1 MDNNNKIE
9 KNELNEK
16 GFIYFDN
23 LFNEDDLKD
32 IEKSFLL
39 KEEEKQDYNEY
50 IDLDVINL
58 LTSEKL
64 VKTLNKLFPKI
75 FHMHDV
81 NLLDTPLLE
90 NTYTFHRDNRDRR
103 TGKGPDWINDNYN
116 VYTLI
121 VYLTDSKSTGIS
133 LRIIPKSH
141 RTSYQKTLSNFI
153 RSIFSASRNLN
164 VFNFFRKKM
173 ESFISEN
180 IEYKKGDMVI
190 FHANVY
196 HTGSINKF
204 IKGTRR
210 KAFVARFGE
219 PGVHMSN
226 YLNYILHERKLIDKI
241 TKPKNIDQYINALKK
256 KIIYTEIPVN
266 KIV

>member
-141 RTSYQKTLSNFI
+141 RTSYQKT
-153 RSIFSASRNLN
+153 
-164 VFNFFRKKM
+164 
-173 ESFISEN
+173 
-180 IEYKKGDMVI
+180 
-190 FHANVY
+190 
-196 HTGSINKF
+196 
-204 IKGTRR
+204 
-210 KAFVARFGE
+210 
-219 PGVHMSN
+219 
-226 YLNYILHERKLIDKI
+226 
-241 TKPKNIDQYINALKK
+241 
-256 KIIYTEIPVN
+256 
-266 KIV
+266 